1 MGQQQGSGAGRVV
14 GNFDPLSEIP
24 GIGADVV
31 AQMRALGIISS
42 GDLLARA
49 GRPAGRAEVVAATG
63 IAEDDLLHWLYRIDL
78 ERVNGI
84 GWARAEWLTSL
95 DILTVPDL
103 ASRNV
108 EELHPRIVE
117 LCRARGMIALSRN
130 EVGAWIT
137 HAGTLAQAI
146 FFSAP
151 VTTQHGFAIAG
162 TSSGREI
169 DNTSDLRAI
178 PGFPAVM
185 AAGLAGMGVMTV
197 TDLLNRAG
205 QPGPRAEL
213 AAASG
218 SSEDALLH
226 WLYQIDL
233 ERVHGIGWVRAEW
246 LTGMGVTNAADMARR
261 SAADLQPRIADICR
275 AQGTIAPSEKEV
287 AAWIGH
293 AGTLPQVVYLAD
305 DDAASASATLAGG
318 AADAA
323 TTLRDDGAVAGRAGL
338 AAGGLV
344 GAGLLTA
351 SGYRYD
357 WTQLGFTEKTLADIP
372 AIPDAFVGQLA
383 GAGVTTSPQ
392 LLLRGAYPADRAQ
405 LAADSG
411 LSADEILHWMYQ
423 VDLERVHGIGWSR
436 AAWLRDI
443 DVTTVPDLASRDSA
457 MLYPLVEANFAQRRM
472 QPPARTEVASW
483 ISAAK
488 THEPALFFGE
498 PAGWSYIPAADR
510 TLAGGALLPGA
521 GRAAGGTNL
530 APATADSTLASA
542 ALLGGGALVGGALPG
557 AADGALNTDVA
568 PLDAADDLA
577 RGAVDVSVNS
587 APVADATALTGPADD
602 FALGATDVGANSAP
616 VTGDA
621 ALASA
626 ALLGGGALA
635 GGALPGAADDNDV
648 VRNREVL
655 AADADPAALPNDA
668 GRAAVY
674 ETPPID
680 DTPVISNLRP
690 GAQVPPAATS
700 VPAPATPV
708 PAVAAPPVGVATG
721 AAAIPAAAAPIAAVP
736 AAAQFAAVA
745 PVAVAPV
752 AAGVAGAAP
761 IAAAPA
767 AAAAGIAGPLNWIIP
782 AGALAA
788 MLVGFLGFAFGGAA
802 ANSNRSVAAAP
813 TSTTLVLPTVARA
826 AVLPIVVPPTATV
839 AVTASRRRRR

>member
-1 MGQQQGSGAGRVV
+1 
-14 GNFDPLSEIP
+14 
-24 GIGADVV
+24 
-31 AQMRALGIISS
+31 
-42 GDLLARA
+42 
-49 GRPAGRAEVVAATG
+49 
-63 IAEDDLLHWLYRIDL
+63 
-78 ERVNGI
+78 
-84 GWARAEWLTSL
+84 
-95 DILTVPDL
+95 
-103 ASRNV
+103 
-108 EELHPRIVE
+108 
-117 LCRARGMIALSRN
+117 
-130 EVGAWIT
+130 
-137 HAGTLAQAI
+137 
-146 FFSAP
+146 
-151 VTTQHGFAIAG
+151 
-162 TSSGREI
+162 
-169 DNTSDLRAI
+169 
-178 PGFPAVM
+178 M

-708 PAVAAPPVGVATG
+708 PAGGSTPGWCGNGCCGDTCGSRANRCSTSCCPVCCGCPRRGGSCGGWRCGCGPDCRSTSCRSRRYRRAVELDHSGRCAGGNACRLSRLCLWWRGRELKPFGRCRTDIDDACAAHGCAGGGAANCRTADGDCCCDCLPATAAVAAATPTRVPSTATVAAASSTSAAAIAVVTTSTPAAAGAAGAATNTPAAAGATNTSAASTATVAAPTVTVAASTATVATTATVAASVTVAATRTPL
-721 AAAIPAAAAPIAAVP
+721 AAATAATA
-736 AAAQFAAVA
+736 
-745 PVAVAPV
+745 
-752 AAGVAGAAP
+752 AGAATATP
-761 IAAAPA
+761 
-767 AAAAGIAGPLNWIIP
+767 
-782 AGALAA
+782 GALAA
-788 MLVGFLGFAFGGAA
+788 GVIPASLP
-802 ANSNRSVAAAP
+802 N
-813 TSTTLVLPTVARA
+813 TSGDSD
-826 AVLPIVVPPTATV
+826 AVLVVTIAGTSAFV
-839 AVTASRRRRR
+839 AGAWLRRRRR

>member
-1 MGQQQGSGAGRVV
+1 
-14 GNFDPLSEIP
+14 
-24 GIGADVV
+24 
-31 AQMRALGIISS
+31 
-42 GDLLARA
+42 
-49 GRPAGRAEVVAATG
+49 
-63 IAEDDLLHWLYRIDL
+63 
-78 ERVNGI
+78 
-84 GWARAEWLTSL
+84 
-95 DILTVPDL
+95 
-103 ASRNV
+103 
-108 EELHPRIVE
+108 
-117 LCRARGMIALSRN
+117 
-130 EVGAWIT
+130 
-137 HAGTLAQAI
+137 
-146 FFSAP
+146 
-151 VTTQHGFAIAG
+151 
-162 TSSGREI
+162 
-169 DNTSDLRAI
+169 
-178 PGFPAVM
+178 M